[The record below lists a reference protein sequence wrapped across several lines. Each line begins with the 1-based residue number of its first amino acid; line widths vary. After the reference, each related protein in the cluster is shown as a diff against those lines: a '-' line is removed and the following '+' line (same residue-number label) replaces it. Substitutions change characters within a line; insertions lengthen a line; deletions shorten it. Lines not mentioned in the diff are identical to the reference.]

1 MYFEVLVPGSASVME
16 GLLGVIG
23 NDIKI
28 GLWFLCVSVYV
39 CIVSC

>member
-23 NDIKI
+23 NDMKI
-28 GLWFLCVSVYV
+28 GL
-39 CIVSC
+39 